1 MLGLVTWLFAIPF
14 IILFFLM
21 SVVPAELTTIHKLG
35 NIIAVSILILAFIIG
50 YFVV

>member
-21 SVVPAELTTIHKLG
+21 SVVPAELTNIHKLG
-35 NIIAVSILILAFIIG
+35 TILAILILILAFIIG